1 MPIPALEYKKDG
13 FFLTIGLERYAR
25 REARGPL
32 VRREKTR
39 IFRVSRKSHSPFS
52 PSFQTFPFDRS
63 RAGSQ
68 PRQKYGQPRQR
79 KRCEW
84 CATRPYIGSLII

>member
-25 REARGPL
+25 REARGPR

-39 IFRVSRKSHSPFS
+39 IFRASRKSHSPFS
-52 PSFQTFPFDRS
+52 PSFQIKHFT
-63 RAGSQ
+63 ANQ
-68 PRQKYGQPRQR
+68 
-79 KRCEW
+79 
-84 CATRPYIGSLII
+84 